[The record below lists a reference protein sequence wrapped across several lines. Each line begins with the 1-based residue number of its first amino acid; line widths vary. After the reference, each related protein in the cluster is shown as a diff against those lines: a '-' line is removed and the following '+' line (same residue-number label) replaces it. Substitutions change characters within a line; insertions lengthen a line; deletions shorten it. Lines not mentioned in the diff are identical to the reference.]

1 MGGGEQRCRRRF
13 RRRRCRCG
21 QGAGLKTGPEKNGNK
36 KNKKCFQEGN
46 ETLET
51 KPDKKNLRELFPFPL
66 FRLDPVFFLLRFPCR
81 RGERP
86 RRDVDV
92 FSFFPLVFLCK
103 TRGKKRGWIFRRLI
117 SSRYHC
123 FFLFEAQFAK
133 PPSRA
138 VSLPFPGLDSTYVS
152 SGTQIACR
160 FALFGMRRHRQ
171 GA

>member
-1 MGGGEQRCRRRF
+1 METK
-13 RRRRCRCG
+13 
-21 QGAGLKTGPEKNGNK
+21 KTKNVFK
-36 KNKKCFQEGN
+36 R
-46 ETLET
+46 ET
-51 KPDKKNLRELFPFPL
+51 KPSKRNRIKKTCVNCFLSPF
-66 FRLDPVFFLLRFPCR
+66 FVSIRFFFLLRFPCR